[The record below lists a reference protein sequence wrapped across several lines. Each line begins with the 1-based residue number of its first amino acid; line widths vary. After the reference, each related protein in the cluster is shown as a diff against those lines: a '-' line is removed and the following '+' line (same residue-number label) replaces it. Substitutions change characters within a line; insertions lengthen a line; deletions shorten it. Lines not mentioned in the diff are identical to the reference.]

1 MTKHNPYL
9 KKYRHFIL
17 DQFPRTSQYTP
28 EGHHI
33 IEGPRNPEDDCY
45 GEAYG
50 DLIAEILKRNR
61 LNAEKEKT
69 EK

>member
-9 KKYRHFIL
+9 KGYRHFIF
-17 DQFPRTSQYTP
+17 DQLPRTSQYTP

-33 IEGPRNPEDDCY
+33 VEGPRNPEDDIY
-45 GEAYG
+45 DTLYG
-50 DLIAEILKRNR
+50 DLIEEILKRNR

-69 EK
+69 KK